1 MMWAWFQLRGCGQKF
16 SRTII
21 YSRTLPSGNPGS
33 APGTVQLAVVVST
46 MEATSHTHQDQE
58 VVINYSNYA
67 GHGSACDVKFPRC
80 NCTCASW
87 CYKLCFCISHSHLLM
102 ACAVLTV
109 LVSFTLLLSH
119 NLSLTRKRVWW
130 MSAESSVLIPLV
142 SADMQ
147 SLDVTVLYGWRLR

>member
-1 MMWAWFQLRGCGQKF
+1 MWAWFQLRGCGQNF

-21 YSRTLPSGNPGS
+21 CSRTLPSGNPGS
-33 APGTVQLAVVVST
+33 APGTVQLAIVVST
-46 MEATSHTHQDQE
+46 MEATSHIHQDQE
-58 VVINYSNYA
+58 VINYSNYT
-67 GHGSACDVKFPRC
+67 GHGSACDVKFSRC
-80 NCTCASW
+80 NCTCVSW

-142 SADMQ
+142 SAERHAKLGCDC
-147 SLDVTVLYGWRLR
+147 SLWRLR